1 MFQISFNLFCSRANQ
16 CSIANEVDFRDL
28 INVSPNIVAKN
39 WNSKKL
45 RHGFVDERA
54 LITTTLIS
62 SCRWKNHVPFCLRKC
77 IFNTNSEFSQN
88 RKEKQIMSSNT
99 TINWLVNDILC
110 YLFIACFNW
119 KIGVFQHIVVRV
131 YYILKIT
138 LLSSKCFF
146 PVIRNC
152 LVSFQFAFLPLII

>member
-1 MFQISFNLFCSRANQ
+1 MRLISGTKWTFPQISWLKVK
-16 CSIANEVDFRDL
+16 I
-28 INVSPNIVAKN
+28 
-39 WNSKKL
+39 SKTETW
-45 RHGFVDERA
+45 F
-54 LITTTLIS
+54 
-62 SCRWKNHVPFCLRKC
+62 CRWKSTDNNNINIFLSLEKPCTLCLRKC

-119 KIGVFQHIVVRV
+119 KIGVFQQIVVRV